1 MYYVFSEMS
10 VSAKT
15 PEGAKEV
22 EDFYGVYLLYCTN
35 PKYKVILFSS
45 LFLPNDLCSRAEHT
59 SAILSIQT
67 GESHNTIEGP
77 MQVEPGGLLTRGR
90 GRWSL

>member
-1 MYYVFSEMS
+1 MSYLFSEMS

-35 PKYKVILFSS
+35 PKYKVVNALLS
-45 LFLPNDLCSRAEHT
+45 LN
-59 SAILSIQT
+59 
-67 GESHNTIEGP
+67 
-77 MQVEPGGLLTRGR
+77 
-90 GRWSL
+90 

>member
-1 MYYVFSEMS
+1 MS

-35 PKYKVILFSS
+35 PKYKVAIVKVHFLSQLNFS
-45 LFLPNDLCSRAEHT
+45 SRAEHT
-59 SAILSIQT
+59 SATL
-67 GESHNTIEGP
+67 
-77 MQVEPGGLLTRGR
+77 
-90 GRWSL
+90 

>member
-1 MYYVFSEMS
+1 MS

-35 PKYKVILFSS
+35 PKYKVVIALLS
-45 LFLPNDLCSRAEHT
+45 LN
-59 SAILSIQT
+59 
-67 GESHNTIEGP
+67 
-77 MQVEPGGLLTRGR
+77 
-90 GRWSL
+90 

>member
-1 MYYVFSEMS
+1 MS

-35 PKYKVILFSS
+35 PKYKVVHYCI
-45 LFLPNDLCSRAEHT
+45 A
-59 SAILSIQT
+59 LSQLNYCCIR
-67 GESHNTIEGP
+67 
-77 MQVEPGGLLTRGR
+77 VERTLATL
-90 GRWSL
+90 

>member
-1 MYYVFSEMS
+1 MS

-35 PKYKVILFSS
+35 PKYKVVMILVFFPQII
-45 LFLPNDLCSRAEHT
+45 LYSRAEHT
-59 SAILSIQT
+59 SATL
-67 GESHNTIEGP
+67 
-77 MQVEPGGLLTRGR
+77 
-90 GRWSL
+90 

>member
-1 MYYVFSEMS
+1 MS

-35 PKYKVILFSS
+35 PKYKVVIALLS
-45 LFLPNDLCSRAEHT
+45 LSTE
-59 SAILSIQT
+59 
-67 GESHNTIEGP
+67 
-77 MQVEPGGLLTRGR
+77 LL
-90 GRWSL
+90 LY